1 MIPLIICDFDVKTNP
16 FSAVSSHTV
25 TSLSLSVLPVKQ
37 LELGLI
43 SCLGDKVNDLCK
55 WSNTST

>member
-1 MIPLIICDFDVKTNP
+1 MIPLIICDFDVKTNLS
-16 FSAVSSHTV
+16 SAVSSDTV

-43 SCLGDKVNDLCK
+43 SCVEDEDK
-55 WSNTST
+55 